1 MKKNIYLTNLAR
13 GFLYLMLKYTV
24 MINIF
29 LISSWNCSCSCTSSK
44 SSSLPASWRNRAL
57 ILLFYCVHYSL
68 RIHNFSSIFLSFL
81 QKKETINIYFYI
93 FEWLILL
100 SIFCS
105 FLLSDT
111 FFLQG
116 IGLVSLRCFCFV
128 LRFHFV
134 YNII

>member
-81 QKKETINIYFYI
+81 QKKRNNKYLFLYFRMVNFTLNFLFI
-93 FEWLILL
+93 FALWYFLSSRNWLGISSLL
-100 SIFCS
+100 
-105 FLLSDT
+105 L
-111 FFLQG
+111 
-116 IGLVSLRCFCFV
+116 FCFAFSFC
-128 LRFHFV
+128 L
-134 YNII
+134 